1 MVVGWFE
8 KHYKLSSL
16 ITVFGAVAIFY
27 MSSLTF
33 EGVSYT
39 TNINSI
45 LYHFFAFFFFASFLY
60 ISSLKG
66 KKKYPILILALIISL
81 LYAILD
87 EFHQFF
93 VPGRNSSIVDF
104 FIDSLGIMLASM
116 IYAIRIE
123 FVNRKIKE

>member
-1 MVVGWFE
+1 VGWFE

-66 KKKYPILILALIISL
+66 KKKYSFLILALIISL

>member
-66 KKKYPILILALIISL
+66 KKKYSFLILALIISL

>member
-93 VPGRNSSIVDF
+93 VPGRNSSIKDML
-104 FIDSLGIMLASM
+104 IDSLGIILAFM
-116 IYAIRIE
+116 IYVVRVE